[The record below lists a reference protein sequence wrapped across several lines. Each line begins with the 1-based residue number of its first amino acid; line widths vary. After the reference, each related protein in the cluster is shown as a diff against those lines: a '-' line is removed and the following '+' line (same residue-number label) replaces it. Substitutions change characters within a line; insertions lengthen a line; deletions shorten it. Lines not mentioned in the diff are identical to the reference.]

1 MKPMPKIEN
10 DSHVILVLHTPR
22 EKVWGM
28 LREINSAGVYVR
40 GLDLNGFD
48 EFVRAARAGEVF
60 YGLGE
65 NFYPLWRVEKI
76 SLDEA
81 DGDIPA
87 LHEQVEQKTGI
98 RCLIEQ

>member
-1 MKPMPKIEN
+1 MSKIET
-10 DSHVILVLHTPR
+10 DSYVILVLHTPR
-22 EKVWGM
+22 EKIWGA

-40 GLDLNGFD
+40 GIDLNAFD
-48 EFVRAARAGEVF
+48 EFARAFRAGETM

-65 NFYPLWRVEKI
+65 QFFPMWRIEKV

-87 LHEQVEQKTGI
+87 LHEQLEQKTDG
-98 RCLIEQ
+98 RSLIN